1 MSAVATP
8 LVPYVPA
15 ERHLPEFTVRAVVLG
30 TLLSVAFGMVNAYLG
45 LKVGLTTSASIPAA
59 VLSMAVLRGLLGR
72 GTVLEN
78 NVVQT
83 IASAGD
89 SLAAGVVFTVPAL
102 HLSRLRCRA
111 ASASS

>member
-1 MSAVATP
+1 MSAPP

-15 ERHLPEFTVRAVVLG
+15 ERRLPEFSVRAVVLG

-78 NVVQT
+78 TVVQA
-83 IASAGD
+83 IASSGD
-89 SLAAGVVFTVPAL
+89 SLAAGVVFTIPAL
-102 HLSRLRCRA
+102 IFLDLDPA